1 MIGQKN
7 TGRLMISLIMTFEAW
22 QYKDPE
28 KVVMRLEAKRI
39 RLKSEAAYCRYRI
52 EPIFEGDA
60 ERCNQRKQGFDRCNF
75 CELKRVKNG

>member
-7 TGRLMISLIMTFEAW
+7 TGRLMIGSIMTFEAW